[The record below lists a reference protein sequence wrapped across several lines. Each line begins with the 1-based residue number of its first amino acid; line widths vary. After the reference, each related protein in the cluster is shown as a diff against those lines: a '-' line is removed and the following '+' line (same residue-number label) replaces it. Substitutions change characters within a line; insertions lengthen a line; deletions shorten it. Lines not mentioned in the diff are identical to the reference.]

1 MSRLLL
7 ALVPALVLLPLIGC
21 NNDLEQ
27 QIENLQS
34 PNPMVRLEAAK
45 LAKREND
52 PRLASALTPL
62 LNDSSKEIR
71 LTAADSLT
79 YIGGTEEVPALA
91 SALDDHDREVR
102 LAAVN
107 ALGRI
112 KDERAVPPLLKLLGS
127 ETEPY
132 SIIWALGN
140 IGSSQA
146 LDALTPMLDHEDRY
160 TRYQT
165 RRALLKIR

>member
-7 ALVPALVLLPLIGC
+7 VVLPALILAPLQGC
-21 NNDLEQ
+21 SSDLEQ
-27 QIENLQS
+27 QVANLES
-34 PNPMVRLEAAK
+34 ANPMVRLEAAK
-45 LAKREND
+45 LAKRDND
-52 PRLASALTPL
+52 PRIAAALTPL

-79 YIGGTEEVPALA
+79 YIAGEDEVPALA
-91 SALDDHDREVR
+91 GALADSDREVR

-112 KDERAVPPLLKLLGS
+112 QDERAVVPLLKLLQS
-127 ETEPY
+127 EHEPY

-140 IGSSQA
+140 IGSSQS

-160 TRYQT
+160 TRYQA

>member
-1 MSRLLL
+1 MSRLLT
-7 ALVPALVLLPLIGC
+7 VLLPMLVLAPLPGC
-21 NNDLEQ
+21 GSDLDQ
-27 QIENLQS
+27 QVENLAS

-45 LAKREND
+45 LAKRESD
-52 PRLASALTPL
+52 PRLAAALTPL
-62 LNDSSKEIR
+62 LDDPSKEIR

-79 YIGGTEEVPALA
+79 YIGTEEEVPALA
-91 SALDDHDREVR
+91 AALADGDRDVR
-102 LAAVN
+102 LASVN

-112 KDERAVPPLLKLLGS
+112 KDERAVVPLLKLLQS
-127 ETEPY
+127 EREPY

-140 IGSSQA
+140 IGSSQS

-160 TRYQT
+160 TRYQA

>member
-1 MSRLLL
+1 MNRLLL
-7 ALVPALVLLPLIGC
+7 VLIAALALAPLPGC
-21 NNDLEQ
+21 GNDLEQ
-27 QIENLQS
+27 QVENLQS

-62 LNDSSKEIR
+62 LNDPSKEIR

-79 YIGGTEEVPALA
+79 YIGGEEEVPALA
-91 SALDDHDREVR
+91 AALSDSDREVR

-112 KDERAVPPLLKLLGS
+112 KDERAVVPLLKLLQS
-127 ETEPY
+127 EREPY

-140 IGSSQA
+140 IGSSVA
-146 LDALTPMLDHEDRY
+146 LDALTPMLDHEDSY
-160 TRYQT
+160 TQYQA

>member
-1 MSRLLL
+1 MNRLLM
-7 ALVPALVLLPLIGC
+7 VLLPALILLPLPGC
-21 NNDLEQ
+21 GSDLDQ
-27 QIENLQS
+27 QVENLQS

-45 LAKREND
+45 MAKRENN

-62 LNDSSKEIR
+62 LSDPSKEIR

-79 YIGGTEEVPALA
+79 YIGTDAEVPALA
-91 SALDDHDREVR
+91 AALADSDREVR

-112 KDERAVPPLLKLLGS
+112 KDERAVVPLLKLLKS
-127 ETEPY
+127 EPEPY
-132 SIIWALGN
+132 SIVWALGN

-146 LDALTPMLDHEDRY
+146 LDALTPLLDDEDRY